1 MRSSLTILFVFLTL
15 NYLNAQ
21 QSQWLEGIH
30 GTDNDVGTDV
40 ARDPAGN
47 PIYCG
52 YFSSD
57 TLFAGTQFLAQKSI
71 ETDAYVI
78 KYNSNGDPVWMDNP
92 GGPIGQKANSLA
104 ADISGNIYVTGTFL
118 AGFSFGSSFLES
130 LNGEDG
136 MLLKYDSEGNN
147 IWGVSLGSIGSV
159 KCNKLV
165 IDSEGYI
172 YVSGFY
178 SGPFINIGDTTL
190 NNNGDFDIF
199 VAKYNPQGELLWAQS
214 FGGPGGDYIIQMCE
228 DEQDNIYISGGFKS
242 DEITFGNYTFPN
254 LATTRASYVTK
265 IDPNGNIQW
274 ADSHTNSYDQQ
285 YNGITIDA
293 ENSIY
298 IAGYF
303 KGTFNFGTYTFIT
316 TGSQYDIMLIKY
328 NSSYEPQWARHIYSP
343 DYDRANDLD
352 HDNEG
357 NIYLTAI
364 FKADILI
371 EDIVLYNNGG
381 SDFFIAKYNSQG
393 DLTWAHSIG
402 NTENEEC
409 SSLVFGEP
417 WSVYFTGYFE
427 SDYIYWGQQYVI
439 NQGMKDS
446 FIGSVYT
453 YLSASIDDNHVEEE
467 IHFYPNP
474 VKDEII
480 FSKQVYRAK
489 LYDLNGRLILSE
501 ENTSR
506 ITVAKG
512 LPPAIY
518 LLMVTPSEKEQ
529 TQTFKVLKQ

>member
-1 MRSSLTILFVFLTL
+1 MKSSSIVLFVLL
-15 NYLNAQ
+15 AANYLCAQ
-21 QSQWLEGIH
+21 QAQWIEGIH
-30 GTDNDVGTDV
+30 GNDNDIGTDV

-57 TLFAGTQFLAQKSI
+57 TLFAGTQFLVQQSV

-78 KYNSNGDPVWMDNP
+78 KCHSNGDPLWMDNP

-104 ADISGNIYVTGTFL
+104 ADISGNIYVTGSFL
-118 AGFSFGSSFLES
+118 AGFSFGSSILES

-136 MLLKYDSEGNN
+136 MLLKYDSAGNN
-147 IWGVSLGSIGSV
+147 IWGVSLGSIGTVVS
-159 KCNKLV
+159 KNLV

-172 YVSGFY
+172 YVSGYF

-190 NNNGDFDIF
+190 NNYGEIDIF
-199 VAKYNPQGELLWAQS
+199 VAKYNPLGELVWAQS
-214 FGGPGGDYIIQMCE
+214 FGGSEGDYVMGICR
-228 DEQDNIYISGGFKS
+228 DEQDNIYFSGGFHS
-242 DEITFGNYTFPN
+242 TEITFGNYTLPN
-254 LATTRASYVTK
+254 LSTVRAAFVIK
-265 IDPNGNIQW
+265 IDPDGIVQW
-274 ADSHTNSYDQQ
+274 ADSYSGGDDQQ
-285 YNGITIDA
+285 YFWITVDA
-293 ENSIY
+293 ENNIY
-298 IAGYF
+298 ISGYF

-316 TGSQYDIMLIKY
+316 AGSQYDIMLIKY

-371 EDIVLYNNGG
+371 EDIVLYNKGG

-393 DLTWAHSIG
+393 DLTWARSVG
-402 NTENEEC
+402 NTEDEEC

-417 WSVYFTGYFE
+417 WYIYFTGNFD

-439 NQGMKDS
+439 NQGMKDA

-453 YLSASIDDNHVEEE
+453 YLSASIDDNHIDEE

-474 VKDEII
+474 IRENII
-480 FSKQVYRAK
+480 FSKQVYRAQ
-489 LYDLNGRLILSE
+489 LYNLNGRLLLSK
-501 ENTSR
+501 ENTSK
-506 ITVAKG
+506 ITVEKD

-518 LLMVTPSEKEQ
+518 LLMITTSEKGQ